1 LLHNLGFP
9 ELIANNIKEYEQ
21 KAIFFRDNPEK
32 FKQLKERLYF
42 NINNL
47 NMTSSKLYTKNIEV
61 AYTKIFENFQ
71 KKQAPKDF
79 YIN

>member
-1 LLHNLGFP
+1 
-9 ELIANNIKEYEQ
+9 
-21 KAIFFRDNPEK
+21 
-32 FKQLKERLYF
+32 
-42 NINNL
+42 
-47 NMTSSKLYTKNIEV
+47 MTSSKLYTKNIEV